1 MKIVIHS
8 LLGIYKNHHAFD
20 KEITMNFSIDLL
32 KFFLWT
38 IIQNNF
44 YVYPKMKNG
53 YTIPEL
59 LDDELFDKYNW

>member
-1 MKIVIHS
+1 MKIVINS
-8 LLGIYKNHHAFD
+8 LLGIYRNHHAFD

-44 YVYPKMKNG
+44 YVYPKIKNIEKWIH
-53 YTIPEL
+53 YSRT
-59 LDDELFDKYNW
+59 FR

>member
-8 LLGIYKNHHAFD
+8 LLGIYRNHHAFD

-44 YVYPKMKNG
+44 YVYPKIKNIEKWIL
-53 YTIPEL
+53 YSRT
-59 LDDELFDKYNW
+59 FRC